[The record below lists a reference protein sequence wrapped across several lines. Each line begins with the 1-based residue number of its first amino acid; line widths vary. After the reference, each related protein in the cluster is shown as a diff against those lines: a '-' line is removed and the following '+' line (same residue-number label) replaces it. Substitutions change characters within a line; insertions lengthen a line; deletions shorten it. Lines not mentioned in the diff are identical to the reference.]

1 MIEEYLKNNNIKYDL
16 DMMHTLYVNSYKDE
30 ECDVSKISPLPIV
43 KCLLTSEILKK
54 DALKLIELF
63 KTAKKFEEIIYPIIQ
78 MFPEVYSEV
87 ERCLK
92 QEVNLLQSKCILSQ
106 SEIKEWKIQCP
117 KGARNFLY
125 EKRNSPDLFDF
136 CRKVAPKELRDSN
149 CKKIKKILSTCPQ
162 HFAPK

>member
-1 MIEEYLKNNNIKYDL
+1 M
-16 DMMHTLYVNSYKDE
+16 
-30 ECDVSKISPLPIV
+30 KIIFIFLSFSLILSEPILEKKSPLPIV
-43 KCLLTSEILKK
+43 KCLLTSEILIK
-54 DALKLIELF
+54 DVLKLIELF

-117 KGARNFLY
+117 RGARNFLY

-149 CKKIKKILSTCPQ
+149 CKKIKTILSTCPQ
-162 HFAPK
+162 YFAPK